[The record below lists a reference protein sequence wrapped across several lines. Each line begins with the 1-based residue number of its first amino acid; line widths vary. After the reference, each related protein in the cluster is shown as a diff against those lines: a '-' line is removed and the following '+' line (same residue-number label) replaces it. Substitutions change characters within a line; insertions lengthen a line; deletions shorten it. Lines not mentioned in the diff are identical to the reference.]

1 MPVKRISS
9 IDKVSKSL
17 KKKGVVVSDE
27 ALAVIVD
34 TAFSELMNH
43 IVKLNDTIMGLRN
56 DMSELTKMQSNM
68 EKLLAEKKLA
78 DEEIE
83 RLKEKLREAEA
94 KNNRDSSNSNKPS
107 SWDHF
112 DKPKPSPKRSA
123 IFSGGDNKKKK
134 SGGQKGHKGT
144 TMKISDRPDEV
155 VDICPGECVCCPRYQ
170 ECLAS
175 STIKE
180 TRSVVDIELNT
191 KQTDYVLRSFRCPN
205 AGRVIVGRFPDTVAS
220 RFQYGP
226 MTKAV
231 VTDLSADGAMSM
243 ERIRVFM
250 NTLFGFGM
258 SDGTVR
264 NIIGKAS
271 KLGESFMEKAKNAVS
286 KCKVV
291 HFDETGGRYKG
302 KNAWFHIAATKL
314 FSLFGFHEKRGD
326 VGIKDMG
333 IYTNMTDPSQVAVT
347 DFWASYRKLD
357 GDHPKRHAFCMAH
370 LDRELQ
376 DLIDNHGNPACARK
390 MQKLLKR
397 AYIETQKHKASGKAE
412 CEKGILEDIS
422 QSYDKIVAAALNR
435 HRPPKQ
441 EKKRGR
447 PAKGKIRSLFERFRE
462 FKEGVLMFLYD
473 FDVPASNNIAELG
486 AKGLKTKLKV
496 SECFRGT
503 TGPNDFCTVKSI
515 LESARKHG
523 LNHLNILK
531 DLFSGKDISLSFS
544 L

>member
-1 MPVKRISS
+1 MSVKRISS

-27 ALAVIVD
+27 ALAVIID

-112 DKPKPSPKRSA
+112 DKPKPSPRRSA

-205 AGRVIVGRFPDTVAS
+205 AGRVV
-220 RFQYGP
+220 
-226 MTKAV
+226 
-231 VTDLSADGAMSM
+231 
-243 ERIRVFM
+243 
-250 NTLFGFGM
+250 N
-258 SDGTVR
+258 
-264 NIIGKAS
+264 
-271 KLGESFMEKAKNAVS
+271 
-286 KCKVV
+286 
-291 HFDETGGRYKG
+291 
-302 KNAWFHIAATKL
+302 
-314 FSLFGFHEKRGD
+314 
-326 VGIKDMG
+326 
-333 IYTNMTDPSQVAVT
+333 
-347 DFWASYRKLD
+347 
-357 GDHPKRHAFCMAH
+357 DHQF
-370 LDRELQ
+370 
-376 DLIDNHGNPACARK
+376 
-390 MQKLLKR
+390 
-397 AYIETQKHKASGKAE
+397 
-412 CEKGILEDIS
+412 
-422 QSYDKIVAAALNR
+422 
-435 HRPPKQ
+435 
-441 EKKRGR
+441 
-447 PAKGKIRSLFERFRE
+447 
-462 FKEGVLMFLYD
+462 
-473 FDVPASNNIAELG
+473 
-486 AKGLKTKLKV
+486 
-496 SECFRGT
+496 
-503 TGPNDFCTVKSI
+503 
-515 LESARKHG
+515 
-523 LNHLNILK
+523 
-531 DLFSGKDISLSFS
+531 
-544 L
+544 